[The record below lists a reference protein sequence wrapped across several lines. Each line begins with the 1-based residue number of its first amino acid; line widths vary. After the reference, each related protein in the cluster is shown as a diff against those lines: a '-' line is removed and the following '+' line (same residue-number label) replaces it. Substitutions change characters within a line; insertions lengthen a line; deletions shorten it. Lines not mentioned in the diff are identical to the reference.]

1 MGSVVVP
8 ITGCGDGA
16 WDTCAVHLSAAND
29 FMCEPRLNIDLDMF
43 WCELCANE
51 CLA

>member
-16 WDTCAVHLSAAND
+16 WDTCAVHLSAANG
-29 FMCEPRLNIDLDMF
+29 FMCEPCLNTYLY
-43 WCELCANE
+43 LY
-51 CLA
+51 